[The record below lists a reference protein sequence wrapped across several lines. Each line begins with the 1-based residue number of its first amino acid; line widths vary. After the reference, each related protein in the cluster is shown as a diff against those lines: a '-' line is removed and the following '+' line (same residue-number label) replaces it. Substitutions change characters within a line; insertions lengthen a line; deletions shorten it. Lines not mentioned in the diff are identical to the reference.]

1 MSLTKL
7 SDQLW
12 QYTTDITQF
21 TEAEVLFIYTPS
33 LSKGKIWC
41 CLFLQQYGDRE
52 KMLGWSWKL

>member
-21 TEAEVLFIYTPS
+21 TEAEVLLIYTPS
-33 LSKGKIWC
+33 LKQG
-41 CLFLQQYGDRE
+41 
-52 KMLGWSWKL
+52 